1 MRKKWLLAAAGLVAG
16 LTAAALDPMEKI
28 DAYSI
33 EVTPELHGTENF
45 FPLGILGDRAFS
57 QLPFLGLNITE
68 NIYTCYD
75 FRAGKPSQLK
85 KNSRDD
91 KGTYFYCLWAAH
103 SLYSSRDTANY
114 GKLKNAM
121 KSDGTAYGNHT
132 ISIFDPQTRK
142 YVLDAAAFSAK
153 SVLERDTDN
162 ITLWGIDNEYELPP
176 DYSPEALAAFRKDL
190 EQVYD
195 GDLDRLNRA
204 WGSSYRSFAEAVPP
218 AVSECR
224 ERPGA
229 WLDWRRFQDRAY
241 AEFIADY
248 FKAIRDADPKKRPVI
263 SKSTQCTIEM
273 QACVRNRALDHEV
286 LADLVR
292 DSGQGWYGIDQYGH
306 GDRSAYELNYL
317 YNCILPDDPEDD
329 EYRYGLF
336 SAETNNHAGPG
347 WQFAQTFWR
356 LMANGFKGADF
367 FVMGSFMASRDY
379 ATFSMTYPDGTRRDR
394 FFYLSRLASMVHRA
408 EAFMAQSRPVP
419 GLPRVAMLMPK
430 REVLLAADTG
440 VSWWDYSNN
449 NRLNVFRRLRDMG
462 YWVDVIPYGKL
473 NPESMKRYQA
483 LLLVDAEHLSAEECG
498 QIADYVKRGGV
509 LLADMQS
516 GHYNEHHEVTEGL
529 ADVLG
534 VKFRGVYT
542 GIEVSPDDLWYNTR
556 YGNVIRGD
564 GRIVA
569 DLTTG
574 KLENEQ
580 DVFRNFKGAWIVR
593 NNFGKGVSLWFN
605 TRLGALRPESVS
617 DKVIAEW
624 LADRLASAKVL
635 PGYRFGDRS
644 ELLRVEYPLTD
655 GKKNI
660 GIMIAGVTNL
670 PVPAGEL
677 SIDLPAGRE
686 YRTAFWAPAESTKL
700 EPVEFEMRGNTGVFR
715 MPEIATSGMLYLFE
729 DHAPLLGQYVD
740 GVSAH
745 AEHDVHTVELIPG
758 NTFRVKSQ
766 IANPS
771 SEEISGG
778 TLKLNVLSDWNVEP
792 ASYEVGN
799 IAPGEIREYEFLVT
813 IPEKSGFYQPNRAYP
828 LVSVYERGGKRI
840 AINNMVVT
848 IGLDLTK
855 YELLLSDNEGAD
867 NSFREFTLLTGAE
880 YRYLNGDSTVKDPR
894 NRKEPGRSGN
904 GLTNR
909 RNDWDWGVEFLTKK
923 SVVEFD
929 LKRDYELTTV
939 TLVNRGKPLPSAV
952 ALSVGDGK
960 TFRTLERFSDPRW
973 NERRELVLKLDD
985 IRARFVRIELEFP
998 SDRGGMLDEIEIS
1011 GHPFK

>member
-204 WGSSYRSFAEAVPP
+204 WGSSYRSFAEAMPP

-440 VSWWDYSNN
+440 VSWWD
-449 NRLNVFRRLRDMG
+449 
-462 YWVDVIPYGKL
+462 
-473 NPESMKRYQA
+473 
-483 LLLVDAEHLSAEECG
+483 
-498 QIADYVKRGGV
+498 
-509 LLADMQS
+509 
-516 GHYNEHHEVTEGL
+516 
-529 ADVLG
+529 
-534 VKFRGVYT
+534 
-542 GIEVSPDDLWYNTR
+542 
-556 YGNVIRGD
+556 
-564 GRIVA
+564 
-569 DLTTG
+569 
-574 KLENEQ
+574 
-580 DVFRNFKGAWIVR
+580 
-593 NNFGKGVSLWFN
+593 
-605 TRLGALRPESVS
+605 
-617 DKVIAEW
+617 
-624 LADRLASAKVL
+624 
-635 PGYRFGDRS
+635 
-644 ELLRVEYPLTD
+644 
-655 GKKNI
+655 
-660 GIMIAGVTNL
+660 
-670 PVPAGEL
+670 
-677 SIDLPAGRE
+677 
-686 YRTAFWAPAESTKL
+686 
-700 EPVEFEMRGNTGVFR
+700 
-715 MPEIATSGMLYLFE
+715 
-729 DHAPLLGQYVD
+729 
-740 GVSAH
+740 
-745 AEHDVHTVELIPG
+745 
-758 NTFRVKSQ
+758 
-766 IANPS
+766 
-771 SEEISGG
+771 
-778 TLKLNVLSDWNVEP
+778 
-792 ASYEVGN
+792 
-799 IAPGEIREYEFLVT
+799 
-813 IPEKSGFYQPNRAYP
+813 
-828 LVSVYERGGKRI
+828 
-840 AINNMVVT
+840 
-848 IGLDLTK
+848 
-855 YELLLSDNEGAD
+855 
-867 NSFREFTLLTGAE
+867 
-880 YRYLNGDSTVKDPR
+880 
-894 NRKEPGRSGN
+894 
-904 GLTNR
+904 
-909 RNDWDWGVEFLTKK
+909 
-923 SVVEFD
+923 
-929 LKRDYELTTV
+929 
-939 TLVNRGKPLPSAV
+939 
-952 ALSVGDGK
+952 
-960 TFRTLERFSDPRW
+960 
-973 NERRELVLKLDD
+973 
-985 IRARFVRIELEFP
+985 
-998 SDRGGMLDEIEIS
+998 
-1011 GHPFK
+1011 